1 MTITPSIDPLMSGLL
16 KAICAEMQIA
26 INKNNQNEGFNK
38 LLNVNKLFNNTNVDI
53 SMFWIMSKLIE
64 VDVTVFSR
72 FVLNKEYESGTK

>member
-1 MTITPSIDPLMSGLL
+1 MINMTITPSIDPLMSGLL
-16 KAICAEMQIA
+16 KAICAEIQMA

-38 LLNVNKLFNNTNVDI
+38 LLNVNKLFNNTNVDS

-72 FVLNKEYESGTK
+72 FVLNK